1 MLWRAS
7 RNLDF
12 ELRVCYNFCG
22 IISFIFEQKE
32 RLKMHEKH
40 LILMVDDDP
49 VNLKQAQMILEKQY
63 RVVTA
68 TSGARALAFLQ
79 KNVPDLI
86 LLDIK
91 MPVIDGFE
99 MLERIRDI
107 ESCALTPVIF
117 LTSDSSAAT
126 ETKCLSAGA
135 TDFIGKPFVPQV
147 LQKRVERTLEI
158 EMHRKNLEE
167 LVSAKVEEL
176 THLQE
181 AVIVGIANLIESRDK
196 YTGEHVKNTQN
207 YVSLLTRE
215 LQRRE
220 LYPDVLDEEYA
231 EHTIKAAV
239 LHDVGKIKIPD
250 SILTKPGR
258 LTEEEFETIKLHTT
272 YGDDIITDI
281 IGDVEDK
288 YYVRIARYIARS
300 HHERWDGKGYPDG
313 VAGEDIPLC
322 ARIMALADVFDAL
335 ASERCYKKPI
345 LPIDRVFDILNE
357 NSGTQFDPNLTK
369 IFLELKTP
377 IINST
382 VNGTGIKI

>member
-1 MLWRAS
+1 
-7 RNLDF
+7 
-12 ELRVCYNFCG
+12 
-22 IISFIFEQKE
+22 
-32 RLKMHEKH
+32 MHEKQ

-49 VNLKQAQMILEKQY
+49 VNLKLAQMILEKQY
-63 RVVTA
+63 RIVTA

-107 ESCALTPVIF
+107 ETCTLTPVIF

-126 ETKCLSAGA
+126 ETKCLAAGA

-167 LVSAKVEEL
+167 LVSAKVAEL

-181 AVIVGIANLIESRDK
+181 TVIVGIANLIESRDK

-215 LQRRE
+215 LQKRN
-220 LYPDVLDEEYA
+220 LYPDILDEDYA
-231 EHTIKAAV
+231 EHTINAAV

-250 SILTKPGR
+250 SILTKPGK
-258 LTEEEFETIKLHTT
+258 LTQEEFEAIKLHTT
-272 YGDDIITDI
+272 YGDNIITEI

-288 YYVRIARYIARS
+288 AYVKIARNIARS
-300 HHERWDGKGYPDG
+300 HHERWNGTGYPDG
-313 VAGEDIPLC
+313 LSGEAIPLC

-335 ASERCYKKPI
+335 VAERCYKKPI
-345 LPIDRVFDILNE
+345 RPIEKVFDIISE
-357 NSGTQFDPNLTK
+357 NSGSQFDPNLTN
-369 IFLELKTP
+369 IFLELKP
-377 IINST
+377 RIISATEN
-382 VNGTGIKI
+382 